1 MGRVLQL
8 LVCSS
13 LGLDHQVVMPEG
25 STGRRVIQ
33 TSAND
38 GWMPLPSLEGANRAA
53 AEHPPPVQGVLFSF
67 PFLFQVEAFKRP
79 SFSEILDELEDVAES
94 LEPRRDNQLSG

>member
-1 MGRVLQL
+1 
-8 LVCSS
+8 
-13 LGLDHQVVMPEG
+13 
-25 STGRRVIQ
+25 
-33 TSAND
+33 
-38 GWMPLPSLEGANRAA
+38 MPLPSLGGPSRAA
-53 AEHPPPVQGVLFSF
+53 AEHPPPVRGVLFSF